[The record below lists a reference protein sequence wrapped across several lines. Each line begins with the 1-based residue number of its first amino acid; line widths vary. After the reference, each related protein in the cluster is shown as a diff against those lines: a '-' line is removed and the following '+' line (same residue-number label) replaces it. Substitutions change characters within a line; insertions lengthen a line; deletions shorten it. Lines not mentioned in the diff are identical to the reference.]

1 MGLLSLL
8 VWILSAVM
16 GYALVF
22 LVFNMAH
29 MHPWTR
35 RTAIALTLVF
45 LTTRLIRI
53 GMSDIHMGHRWGE
66 MPLPQAVAISIFFGG
81 LAGVGAPSLIIGAM
95 VLVMT
100 DISWIAENLAARG
113 GQWF

>member
-1 MGLLSLL
+1 MDLLSLL
-8 VWILSAVM
+8 VWTLSAVM

-22 LVFNMAH
+22 LVFNMLH

-35 RTAIALTLVF
+35 HTAIALTLVF

-53 GMSDIHMGHRWGE
+53 GMSDTHTGHTWGE

-81 LAGVGAPSLIIGAM
+81 LADIGAPSLIIGAM
-95 VLVMT
+95 VLIAT
-100 DISWIAENLAARG
+100 DISWIGNNLAAQG
-113 GQWF
+113 GP